1 MKKYLFPTL
10 TIVCLLVFL
19 GILLVAFFVAIN
31 NALV

>member
-1 MKKYLFPTL
+1 LIYVF
-10 TIVCLLVFL
+10 ICLLVFL